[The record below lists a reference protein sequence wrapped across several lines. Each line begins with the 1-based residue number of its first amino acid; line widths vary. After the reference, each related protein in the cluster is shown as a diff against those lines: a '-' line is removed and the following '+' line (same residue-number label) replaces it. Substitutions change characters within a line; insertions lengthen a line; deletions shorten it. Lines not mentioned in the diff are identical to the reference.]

1 MQTEEGRGIVEDYYE
16 IAPGIVM
23 MIDNEKGCL
32 KLFTATYIS
41 NIWCRVLK

>member
-23 MIDNEKGCL
+23 MIDMRKDARSCL
-32 KLFTATYIS
+32 QQPIS
-41 NIWCRVLK
+41 AIFGAVY